1 MYAQNRLL
9 NIVWA
14 RPYLLY
20 TLIILGGAATPLAFA
35 PYRLSFMM
43 VLLLGLLFFFAYGH
57 RHAVRLAYLWGLSAY
72 VAQFYWINTALNE
85 TAGLPQFLAIPLT
98 LLLPAYL
105 ALYPAL
111 AFWLVRK
118 LKLSDLQ
125 GLALGLPFA
134 WALGE
139 FVRERAFT
147 GFGWGALGY
156 SQIGAQSPLAG
167 FAPVGGIH
175 MVTLAVALIT
185 AWLVLALRAP
195 KASTQ
200 AGSVIGI
207 LLVLGFASSVKN
219 IAFTQP
225 DGTKATVALGQG
237 NIPQTLKWQED
248 QVMPT
253 FQTYFQQVADT
264 KADILI
270 LPETAL
276 PLMKQ
281 NIPVSW
287 LQDFADTA
295 RHNGT
300 ALAMGMSQFAD
311 DGENYLNVVV
321 NMSDYDGTPGKADP
335 YYAKDHLVP
344 FGEFIPLKSLT
355 NWLYQFMNIPLADT
369 TRGGAGQAP
378 LQLHNQRVAFNICY
392 EDGFGDE
399 LIASAKQSSLLANA
413 SNMAWYGDSY
423 AMDLHLQQSQ
433 ARALELGRYM
443 VRSTNTGMTAI
454 IQPDGDIQ
462 GEAVRVTRTV
472 LQGEIEGRSGTTPY
486 MRMGSSWPWFWLST
500 LILAGLAWRA
510 RRWAKAQKNQKSD

>member
-9 NIVWA
+9 QLVWA

-20 TLIILGGAATPLAFA
+20 TLIVVSGLLTPLAFA

-43 VLLLGLLFFFAYGH
+43 VLLLGTLFFFAYGH
-57 RHAVRLAYLWGLSAY
+57 KHAVRLAYLWGLCAY
-72 VAQFYWINTALNE
+72 VAQFYWIDIALHD
-85 TAGLPQFLAIPLT
+85 TSGLPQYFALPLT

-111 AFWLVRK
+111 SFWLVRK
-118 LKLSDLQ
+118 LKLSAFQ
-125 GLALGLPFA
+125 GLVLGLPFA

-156 SQIGAQSPLAG
+156 SQIGAQSPLSG

-195 KASTQ
+195 KTSTM
-200 AGSVIGI
+200 AGAIVGI
-207 LLVLGFASSVKN
+207 LLVLGFASSVN
-219 IAFTQP
+219 GIAFTEP

-253 FQTYFQQVADT
+253 FQAYFQQVADT

-281 NIPVSW
+281 HIPVGW

-300 ALAMGMSQFAD
+300 ALAMGMSQFAE

-321 NMSDYDGTPGKADP
+321 NMSDYDGAPDGQDP
-335 YYAKDHLVP
+335 YYAKNHLVP

-355 NWLYQFMNIPLADT
+355 NWLYQFMDIPLADT

-454 IQPDGDIQ
+454 IKPNGEIQ
-462 GEAVRVTRTV
+462 SEAVRVTRTV
-472 LQGEIEGRSGTTPY
+472 LQGEIEGRQGDTPY
-486 MRMGSSWPWFWLST
+486 MRMGSSWPWFWLAA
-500 LILAGLAWRA
+500 LMLLGLGGQA
-510 RRWAKAQKNQKSD
+510 RRQARRQPA

>member
-1 MYAQNRLL
+1 MYTQNRLL
-9 NIVWA
+9 QIVWA

-20 TLIILGGAATPLAFA
+20 GLMVLAGAATPLAFA
-35 PYRLSFMM
+35 PYRFSALMI
-43 VLLLGLLFFFAYGH
+43 VLLSVLFFFAFGYKH
-57 RHAVRLAYLWGLSAY
+57 SVRLAYVWGLSAY

-85 TAGLPQFLAIPLT
+85 TAGLPQYLAIPLT
-98 LLLPAYL
+98 VLLPAYL

-111 AFWLVRK
+111 SFWLVRR
-118 LKLSDLQ
+118 LKLSAFQ
-125 GLALGLPFA
+125 GLAVGLPFA

-156 SQIGAQSPLAG
+156 SQIGTQSPLAG

-175 MVTLAVALIT
+175 MVTLAVAFIC
-185 AWLVLALRAP
+185 AWLVLALRVP
-195 KASTQ
+195 KGSTKVG
-200 AGSVIGI
+200 AMIGVCLI
-207 LLVLGFASSVKN
+207 LGLASSVKN
-219 IAFTQP
+219 VAFTEP

-237 NIPQTLKWQED
+237 NIPQSLKWQED

-281 NIPVSW
+281 HIPVEW

-300 ALAMGMSQFAD
+300 ALAMGMSQFAE
-311 DGENYLNVVV
+311 DGEQYLNVVV
-321 NMSDYDGTPGKADP
+321 NMSDYDGTPDKADP
-335 YYAKDHLVP
+335 YYAKNHLVP
-344 FGEFIPLKSLT
+344 FGEFIPLKQLT
-355 NWLYQFMNIPLADT
+355 GWLYNFMNIPLADT
-369 TRGGAGQAP
+369 SRGGEGQAP
-378 LQLHNQRVAFNICY
+378 LVLHNQRVAFNICY

-433 ARALELGRYM
+433 ARAMELGRYM

-454 IQPDGDIQ
+454 IQPNGEIQ
-462 GEAVRVTRTV
+462 SEAVRVTRTV
-472 LQGEIEGRSGTTPY
+472 LQGEVEGRSGETPY
-486 MRMGSSWPWFWLST
+486 MKMGSSWPWFWLAAAV
-500 LILAGLAWRA
+500 LLGLGWRA
-510 RRWAKAQKNQKSD
+510 KRQNKIKKDQ